1 MHEIVLVEDGCCHAG
16 EQDDYVTFLQK
27 EFEGRATVVKYAV
40 GGALGFSA
48 VPAELSNRLLAQGA
62 KMVPVLAVD
71 GNLLFNGE
79 IPEPERSVELIEEHM
94 RQPAQAEVAAAQS

>member
-1 MHEIVLVEDGCCHAG
+1 
-16 EQDDYVTFLQK
+16 
-27 EFEGRATVVKYAV
+27 V

-71 GNLLFNGE
+71 GDLLFNGE
-79 IPEPERSVELIEEHM
+79 IPERERSVELIEKQMADGASGAE
-94 RQPAQAEVAAAQS
+94 QAEAAPQAEVAAQS

>member
-1 MHEIVLVEDGCCHAG
+1 MHEIVLIEDGCCHAG
-16 EQDDYVTFLQK
+16 EQDDFVAYLEK
-27 EFEGRATVVKYAV
+27 EFEGRATVVKYGV

-62 KMVPVLAVD
+62 KAVPVLAVD

-79 IPEPERSVELIEEHM
+79 IPERERSVELIEAQMAE
-94 RQPAQAEVAAAQS
+94 PAEREVAAQS